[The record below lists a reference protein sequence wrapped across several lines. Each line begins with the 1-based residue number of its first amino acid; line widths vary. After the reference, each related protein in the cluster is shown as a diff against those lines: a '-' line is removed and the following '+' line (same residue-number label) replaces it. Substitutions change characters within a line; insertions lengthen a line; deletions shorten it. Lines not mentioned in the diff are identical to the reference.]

1 VDEDAGRRGRYGAA
15 ERLLLETAARRFYA
29 QAVSEGALD
38 ADDPHFAKDDDA
50 RAALELLVELGLVRL
65 DEETGRY
72 HPVDPA
78 AVQSQVVVPL
88 GVQGAELIAES
99 GRWADAFSE
108 LGQIFRTSPR
118 AAVSPITEIHGL
130 DNINNFLHAAVN
142 DSRLELLTAQPHGR
156 RPATTLAVAENR
168 DVRALKRGVKMR
180 TLYQHS
186 ARHSPATRE
195 YVADIIAHGAQ
206 VRTLDE
212 FFRRLI
218 VIDRQVAVVPASDN
232 HHVAIAIRDRSLV
245 AYLVDIFERAWE
257 RAQPFNVTGSQV
269 ERNIAAD
276 VRAMTI
282 RLLVEG
288 HSDPTSAKRLGVS
301 TRTYAGYIAALK
313 EEYGVQTRFQLGYA
327 MSAEASRRRA
337 GDPGDPG
344 AGRTH
349 DPTDRTHPTDP
360 AVPVDPADP
369 ADRDGPGGLE
379 DLGGVGLP

>member
-1 VDEDAGRRGRYGAA
+1 VTRGSYGAA
-15 ERLLLETAARRFYA
+15 DRRLLETAARGLYA
-29 QAVSEGALD
+29 QAVAEGVLD
-38 ADDPHFAKDDDA
+38 TDDPEFPKDA
-50 RAALELLVELGLVRL
+50 EPRAAVDLLVEIGLLRL
-65 DEETGRY
+65 DEQSGRY

-78 AVQSQVVVPL
+78 AVQAQVVVPL

-142 DSRLELLTAQPHGR
+142 DSRRELLTAQPHGR

-168 DVRALKRGVKMR
+168 DVRALRRGVRMR

-195 YVADIIAHGAQ
+195 YVADIVSYGAE

-218 VIDRQVAVVPASDN
+218 VIDGQVAVVPASDN
-232 HHVAIAIRDRSLV
+232 HHAAIAIRDKYLV

-257 RAQPFNVTGSQV
+257 RAQPFNLTGSQA
-269 ERNIAAD
+269 ERSIAAD

-288 HSDPTSAKRLGVS
+288 HSDPSSAKRLGVS

-327 MSAEASRRRA
+327 MSAESSRGRLPDDA
-337 GDPGDPG
+337 ALDSSLDEATLDDPET
-344 AGRTH
+344 A
-349 DPTDRTHPTDP
+349 
-360 AVPVDPADP
+360 
-369 ADRDGPGGLE
+369 
-379 DLGGVGLP
+379 